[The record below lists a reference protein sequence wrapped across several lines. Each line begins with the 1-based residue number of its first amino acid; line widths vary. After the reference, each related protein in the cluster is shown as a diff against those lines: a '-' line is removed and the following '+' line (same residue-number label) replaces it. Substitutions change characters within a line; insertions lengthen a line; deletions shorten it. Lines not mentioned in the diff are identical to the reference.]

1 MTHHPLFFSFACQ
14 PSPFKVKSSS
24 IRANIFDEPSL
35 FTTIFL
41 YFHLRMSCAING
53 ESLTVSLILQFNYR
67 VMTQL
72 NSLFQFQLI
81 IHVYPPVPSPQSK
94 LPHH

>member
-1 MTHHPLFFSFACQ
+1 
-14 PSPFKVKSSS
+14 
-24 IRANIFDEPSL
+24 
-35 FTTIFL
+35 
-41 YFHLRMSCAING
+41 MSCAING

-81 IHVYPPVPSPQSK
+81 IHVYPPVLSPQSK